1 MKKARSEFEVFI
13 RTQGISKRKFGQI
26 TGTKGAT
33 IEKYLANPSL
43 LRVKHIQC
51 LVDSDECDKSTLE
64 IINLIK

>member
-26 TGTKGAT
+26 TGNKGST

-43 LRVKHIQC
+43 LRVKHLRC
-51 LVDSDECDKSTLE
+51 LVESDECDKSMIE
-64 IINLIK
+64 IIKLIK